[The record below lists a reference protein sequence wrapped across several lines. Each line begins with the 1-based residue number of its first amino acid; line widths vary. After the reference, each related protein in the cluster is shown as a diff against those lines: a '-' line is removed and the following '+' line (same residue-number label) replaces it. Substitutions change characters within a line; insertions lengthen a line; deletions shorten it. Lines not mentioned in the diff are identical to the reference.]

1 MLPLPESDYTRSQV
15 IASWLEL
22 AALADDDGA
31 AYRGDALESMR
42 DSQLFADS
50 SAADDRKEGD
60 SSDPHSAAGN
70 LAQAWAVLRS
80 RERDLGS
87 NWPFCLSDDALT
99 RRPGRKQLDQVCA
112 YAAMLLIEAASL
124 KWYLGLAIKAGDP
137 IRHWFEEIA
146 VACMRRFSNGVTV
159 RFGAPFPSSWPPSF
173 KERVKHLANLFELDA
188 RDSEIVRYSSTAQQD
203 DSLDI
208 VTRLRVSDE
217 LEGVP
222 YLLVQCATG
231 ANWSTHKPAQP
242 TIELWDKYISWNGP
256 RLKALA
262 VPFSLREKGELA
274 SASVRHLDAL
284 VLDRQRLAGALP
296 DDLIEDGLRQNLT
309 QWCKAK
315 FDTFRKPPA
324 ALAVPA
330 PPIKRKNNSSP
341 RSRVSK

>member
-1 MLPLPESDYTRSQV
+1 MLPLPESNYTRSQV

-31 AYRGDALESMR
+31 AFRGDALESMR
-42 DSQLFADS
+42 DSQLFADGG
-50 SAADDRKEGD
+50 DGKEGD
-60 SSDPHSAAGN
+60 SSDPHSAAGH

-87 NWPFCLSDDALT
+87 TWPFSLSDDALT
-99 RRPGRKQLDQVCA
+99 RRAGRTRLDQVCA

-124 KWYLGLAIKAGDP
+124 KWYVRLAIGAGDP

-146 VACMRRFSNGVTV
+146 VACMRQFSKGVTV
-159 RFGAPFPSSWPPSF
+159 RFGAPFPPSWPSTF
-173 KERVKHLANLFELDA
+173 RERVKHLASSFELDA
-188 RDSEIVRYSSTAQQD
+188 RESEIDRHASATQQD

-208 VTRLRVSDE
+208 VTRLRICDE

-231 ANWSTHKPAQP
+231 ANWSTHKPAEP
-242 TIELWDKYISWNGP
+242 NIELWNRYISWDGP

-262 VPFSLREKGELA
+262 IPFSLREKGELA
-274 SASVRHLDAL
+274 DASVRHLGAL

-296 DDLIEDGLRQNLT
+296 DDLIEDVLRQNLT
-309 QWCKAK
+309 QWCRAK
-315 FDTFRKPPA
+315 FDTFRNS
-324 ALAVPA
+324 
-330 PPIKRKNNSSP
+330 PPIAAAPMTRKSTRK
-341 RSRVSK
+341 RSRALS